1 MPDNENAVR
10 RLLAIKN
17 RDEDKGLIL
26 IAGSRRQFD
35 EWIDT
40 DAELPSTAADPV
52 TWIAPVGP
60 KTPPW
65 IHGRFATV
73 AVRLVDHPVAAE
85 LCLRA
90 DSPLVY
96 TSANHSGTPA
106 TKDLELIRRQF
117 SDQVDCVVSG
127 ACGPA
132 QGSSKIRDIETGE
145 IYRASST

>member
-1 MPDNENAVR
+1 MPHDENAVR

-52 TWIAPVGP
+52 TWIVPVGP

-85 LCLRA
+85 LCIRA
-90 DSPLVY
+90 NSPLVS
-96 TSANHSGTPA
+96 TSANLSGTPA
-106 TKDLELIRRQF
+106 TNDLEDIQRQL
-117 SDQVDCVVSG
+117 SAQVDYVVSG

-132 QGSSKIRDIETGE
+132 QGPSRIRDIETGE
-145 IYRASST
+145 THRAS

>member
-1 MPDNENAVR
+1 MPDDEKAVR
-10 RLLAIKN
+10 RLLSIKN

-40 DAELPSTAADPV
+40 EAELPSTAADPV

-65 IHGRFATV
+65 IRGRFITV
-73 AVRLVDHPVAAE
+73 AVRLVDHPIAAE
-85 LCLRA
+85 LCVRA
-90 DSPLVY
+90 DSPLVS
-96 TSANHSGTPA
+96 TSANLSGEPT
-106 TKDLELIRRQF
+106 TKNLELIRRQF
-117 SDQVDCVVSG
+117 SDQVDYVVSG

-132 QGSSKIRDIETGE
+132 QGPSMIRDIKTGE
-145 IYRASST
+145 THRASST

>member
-1 MPDNENAVR
+1 MPDSEKAVR
-10 RLLAIKN
+10 RLLAIKS

-65 IHGRFATV
+65 IHGRFTTV
-73 AVRLVDHPVAAE
+73 AVRLVDHAIAAE
-85 LCLRA
+85 LCIRA
-90 DSPLVY
+90 GSPLVS
-96 TSANHSGTPA
+96 TSANLSGTPA
-106 TKDLELIRRQF
+106 TKDLELIRRRF
-117 SDQVDCVVSG
+117 SDQVDYVVCG

-132 QGSSKIRDIETGE
+132 HGPYRIRDFETGE
-145 IYRASST
+145 IHRASST